1 MGGMIWNLE
10 GEGVDTPLRTL
21 IQLESRETYISPLE
35 ICKKNAIKKISGLKY
50 LMKLFQNQKLESKL
64 NDF

>member
-1 MGGMIWNLE
+1 MIWNLE

-35 ICKKNAIKKISGLKY
+35 ICKKNATKKISGLKY

>member
-1 MGGMIWNLE
+1 MRGMIWNLE

-21 IQLESRETYISPLE
+21 IQLESRETYISSLE
-35 ICKKNAIKKISGLKY
+35 ICKKNATKKISGLKY